1 MLLGAFVV
9 ETAVWVFATV
19 VITLCVTRVYLNS
32 LFGIVRGKAKG
43 PAAPPRKLS
52 RNFPFVTVLLPT
64 YNENAVIDRLLTATT
79 KMDYPNY
86 ELMVADDSTD
96 RDAIK
101 RLESWEKRGVTVV
114 HRDARKGFKAGAL
127 NNALARCDARSE
139 YLLLFDADYVPQP
152 DTIWRFLER
161 FEDKSVDAVQ
171 GYPEPTLN
179 ASKNFFTM
187 SVSTSFSYYYLV
199 DLPMRRTLGGFVPIG
214 GSVFMI
220 KGSV

>member
-32 LFGIVRGKAKG
+32 LFGIVRGKAKGPAAPPRKLGNKRKVPAEFSKG

-139 YLLLFDADYVPQP
+139 YLLLFDADYGPQP

-161 FEDKSVDAVQ
+161 FE
-171 GYPEPTLN
+171 
-179 ASKNFFTM
+179 
-187 SVSTSFSYYYLV
+187 
-199 DLPMRRTLGGFVPIG
+199 
-214 GSVFMI
+214 
-220 KGSV
+220 